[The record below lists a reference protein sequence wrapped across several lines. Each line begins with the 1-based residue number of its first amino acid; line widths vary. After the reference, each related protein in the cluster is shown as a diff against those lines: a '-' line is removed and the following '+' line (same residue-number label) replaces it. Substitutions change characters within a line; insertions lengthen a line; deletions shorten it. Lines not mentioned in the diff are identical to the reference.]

1 MNLRTVDIIVISV
14 IGVII
19 AVAVITSIIGPG
31 NRDGG
36 DLPNGTN
43 GSINSFEEKALAP
56 ASEPVLIDPFG
67 SPVSEII
74 VNEQVLFQSE
84 ITNKQDK
91 KQQFVYIVHVKN
103 SERITVSLSWMRSE
117 LPPND
122 KFKVSQS
129 WIPNSPGIYDVETFV
144 WDSIEGQIILS
155 PSRKISVE
163 VLAS

>member
-1 MNLRTVDIIVISV
+1 VNLRTVDIIVLSV

-19 AVAVITSIIGPG
+19 AVAVITSIMGQG

-36 DLPNGTN
+36 NFPNGTN
-43 GSINSFEEKALAP
+43 GSVNSDGNALAP
-56 ASEPVLIDPFG
+56 ASEPVLMDPFG
-67 SPVSEII
+67 SPVSRII

-91 KQQFVYIVHVKN
+91 KQEFVYIVHIKN
-103 SERITVSLSWMRSE
+103 SEGVTVSLSWFRSE

-129 WIPNSPGIYDVETFV
+129 WIPYSPGTYDVEIFV
-144 WDSIEGQIILS
+144 WDRIEGKIVLS

-163 VLAS
+163 VES